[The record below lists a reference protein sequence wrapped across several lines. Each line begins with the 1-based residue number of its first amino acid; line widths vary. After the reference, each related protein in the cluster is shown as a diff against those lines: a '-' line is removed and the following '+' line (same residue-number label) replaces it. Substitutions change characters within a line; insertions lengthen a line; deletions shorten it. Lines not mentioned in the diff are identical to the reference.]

1 MADERRDRAGG
12 EDEEEEKRERVERDA
27 REIEDEEAKRIPGRA
42 GEKTTRR
49 EPGANEDAPPG
60 TREPTLETEPDGA
73 WGEGAGKREKIDR
86 GDAFYERFRKR
97 LLEERVRVSQ
107 RLDELREELA
117 ELDEST
123 SRELEERAQ
132 EEKDRD
138 ILLRLEERET
148 DELKRIRTALELID
162 AREYGV
168 CRACGRKI
176 PKNRLEELP
185 TTFRCVHCST

>member
-12 EDEEEEKRERVERDA
+12 EDEEEKRERAKRDA
-27 REIEDEEAKRIPGRA
+27 REIEDEE
-42 GEKTTRR
+42 
-49 EPGANEDAPPG
+49 
-60 TREPTLETEPDGA
+60 
-73 WGEGAGKREKIDR
+73 GKREKIDR

-168 CRACGRKI
+168 CRVCGRKI

-185 TTFRCVHCST
+185 TTFRCVHCSA